1 MARIRYDIIPQGG
14 GWSIAMGGAV
24 GPPYPELG
32 EAVRDAE
39 NVAASLTES
48 GDEVAI
54 VVWRG
59 GKPYVL
65 ETLQPWMEKRP
76 KKAS

>member
-24 GPPYPELG
+24 GPPYDELND
-32 EAVRDAE
+32 AVRDTE
-39 NVAASLTES
+39 SVAAVLVAS
-48 GDEVAI
+48 GDEVDI

-59 GKPYVL
+59 GRPYLL
-65 ETLQPWMEKRP
+65 EKLEPQRRRTR
-76 KKAS
+76 KAG